1 MYFTDFERFQP
12 FVIHKLISLELKIN
26 SIERSQ
32 KLILEK
38 VSIRTFDTEEKEIID
53 IFQDLPLKNEDDLQ
67 SMETKLSNNTLYRNQ
82 MVS

>member
-1 MYFTDFERFQP
+1 MYFTDFERFQR